1 MNTRTYDE
9 LLTDGPT
16 LISLDARAVRTSIDL
31 VSQLTP
37 ADLDAPTP
45 CAGWS
50 LRDLLEHLI
59 IQHYG
64 FAAASRGVDS
74 LALWKQSPL
83 SPDPIAEY
91 RAAAEHVLAA
101 FALDG
106 VLERDFPLPEIR
118 DGIVI
123 PAPFAISFHFVDYV
137 VHSWDVARTLGLPVQ
152 FDDEVIGAALLI
164 AQAVPGGETRT
175 QAGAAFAPEVILP
188 DGSGLDQV
196 LALLGRSS
204 NWPH

>member
-1 MNTRTYDE
+1 MNSLTYDA
-9 LLTDGPT
+9 LLADGPA
-16 LISLDARAVRTSIDL
+16 LIALDERAVRTSIDL
-31 VSQLTP
+31 VSRLTA

-45 CAGWS
+45 CAGWN

-64 FAAASRGVDS
+64 FAAASRGVDT
-74 LALWKQSPL
+74 LALWKPSPL

-91 RAAAEHVLAA
+91 RAAATHVLSA

-118 DGIVI
+118 AGIVI

-137 VHSWDVARTLGLPVQ
+137 VHSWDMARTLGLPVE
-152 FDDEVIGAALLI
+152 FDDEVIEAALLV
-164 AQAVPGGETRT
+164 AQAVPGGDIRT
-175 QAGAAFAPEVILP
+175 QPGAAFAPEVILP
-188 DGSGLDQV
+188 DGSGLDRV
-196 LALLGRSS
+196 LALLGRSPS
-204 NWPH
+204 WPH